1 MPKIVFSSDQLP
13 ADLSNEARAAAWLGR
28 FEEAFGKVEID
39 PIADVRFRGHIEAIP
54 LGDAALATL
63 GGSFAGMRRTRK
75 AIIDDG
81 QSNPVLIVNLSP
93 EPFRLIQRRRESI
106 VDPGGAVLFD
116 PSSVGEFNVLGP
128 SVKSLSLDLPRAA
141 FSAAVQNA
149 DDMVGRTIEP
159 GREPLR
165 MLRAYADMLV
175 KSGGTNDPTVMRTT
189 TAHLIDLVALMLG
202 TTRDVAQAAR
212 QGGLRA
218 GRLNAVLAAIDTG
231 YADPAFSLQA
241 VARKERVS
249 ERYLRDLLHESGSGF
264 TDRVQEL
271 RLNDAWRLLASARH
285 AHRKVIDIALSCG
298 FNNESYFHRSFRS
311 RFGMTPSDA
320 RAAAAVADLA
330 GPAAAPARSAAAH
343 AGADRA

>member
-13 ADLSNEARAAAWLGR
+13 ADLSNEARTAAWLGQ
-28 FEEAFGKVEID
+28 FEEVFGRVEID
-39 PIADVRFRGHIEAIP
+39 PIADIPFRGHLEAIP
-54 LGDAALATL
+54 LGDASLGTL

-75 AIIDDG
+75 TIIEDA
-81 QSNPVLIVNLSP
+81 QSNPVLVVNLAP

-106 VDPGGAVLFD
+106 VDPGAAVLFD
-116 PSSVGEFNVLGP
+116 PASVAEFNVFGP

-141 FSAAVQNA
+141 FAAAVQNA
-149 DDMVGRTIEP
+149 DDMVGRTIEA
-159 GREPLR
+159 GRAPLR
-165 MLRAYADMLV
+165 MLQAYADMLV

-202 TTRDVAQAAR
+202 TSRDVEHAAR

-218 GRLNAVLAAIDTG
+218 GRLNAVLAAIEAG
-231 YADPAFSLQA
+231 YADPAFSLEA
-241 VARKERVS
+241 IARRERVS

-271 RLNDAWRLLASARH
+271 RLNDAWRLLTNARH
-285 AHRKVIDIALSCG
+285 ADRKVLDIALSCG
-298 FNNESYFHRSFRS
+298 FNDVSYFHRSFRA

-320 RAAAAVADLA
+320 RATAAASDLA
-330 GPAAAPARSAAAH
+330 G
-343 AGADRA
+343 ADPLQRTQIGVTEIS